1 MENIN
6 KLLFERIYSSN
17 AADFFIRN
25 QQSEQ
30 NISKTTNPDAQFTL
44 S

>member
-17 AADFFIRN
+17 AADFFRN